1 MNESVDLIEM
11 KIPAKPEY
19 VGIIRLTLSG
29 VASRMGYA
37 YEEIEDL
44 KLPSVR
50 PVQMQ
55 FSMPTK
61 VKTAKMERWL
71 FAFLST
77 RIV

>member
-1 MNESVDLIEM
+1 MNETVDLIEM

-29 VASRMGYA
+29 VASRMGYV

-50 PVQMQ
+50 LVQMQ
-55 FSMPTK
+55 FSMPIK
-61 VKTAKMERWL
+61 EKTVKMER
-71 FAFLST
+71 
-77 RIV
+77 